1 MNRYTF
7 NPPEDE
13 LINYYLNNK
22 ITEND
27 DPEEK
32 QINEVNICHH
42 EPADLPGLAKIE
54 SGHTWYFI
62 SPVEKFGK
70 LNRRKRASKTGHWKI
85 TGNSCTIK
93 DTDGNPIGLKKFLV
107 FQENKNRRSSTLLPT
122 TAQQHKF
129 TWIIHEFHSFLHHP
143 NKDTFVLCKLKKKTR
158 SRSGVAVDASPAV
171 TDLSLTIISDPI
183 LNDSLMLTHHKDPV
197 EDYGGDYWN
206 DLEELTPELDSSRCL
221 DHSYQF
227 DSNHWGSFAQTTHV
241 RTKFYLITD
250 NSSITNQRSHELA
263 GLLRGENGHVYGQ
276 NTVENSN
283 VSDTNVEK
291 KIAFLFYWYRKMK

>member
-27 DPEEK
+27 DPEGK

-122 TAQQHKF
+122 TVQQHKF

-143 NKDTFVLCKLKKKTR
+143 NK
-158 SRSGVAVDASPAV
+158 
-171 TDLSLTIISDPI
+171 
-183 LNDSLMLTHHKDPV
+183 MLTHHKDPV
-197 EDYGGDYWN
+197 EDYGGDYCN
-206 DLEELTPELDSSRCL
+206 DLEELTPELDSSRWL

-227 DSNHWGSFAQTTHV
+227 DSNHWGSFADTTHV

-250 NSSITNQRSHELA
+250 NSSTANQRSHELA
-263 GLLRGENGHVYGQ
+263 
-276 NTVENSN
+276 
-283 VSDTNVEK
+283 
-291 KIAFLFYWYRKMK
+291 WYFMIY